1 MRLILLVLIIS
12 SVFGA
17 GVVDILF
24 SDIIPLR
31 PYTGVFRTILTASS
45 PSVSLIQSVATTA
58 TNQIVTSL
66 FQLIL
71 VCLIVVSISLL
82 VSHPIPFF
90 IGQHGKSQV
99 SHTRYGK
106 SKLTKRIIAR
116 KILKEIQ
123 RTA

>member
-1 MRLILLVLIIS
+1 MRLILLILIVS

-24 SDIIPLR
+24 ADIIPLR
-31 PYTGVFRTILTASS
+31 PYSGVFRTILIASP
-45 PSVSLIQSVATTA
+45 PSILPIQSVAMA
-58 TNQIVTSL
+58 TNQIVTGL
-66 FQLIL
+66 FQLVL
-71 VCLIVVSISLL
+71 VWLIVVSISLL
-82 VSHPIPFF
+82 VSHPIPFL

-116 KILKEIQ
+116 KILKQIQ